1 MKLTYN
7 CCSSSF
13 HTRDRQRERER
24 ERERERND
32 LRTSLVS
39 SAAKEMMMAS
49 PRQTRP
55 NIAR

>member
-24 ERERERND
+24 ERERE
-32 LRTSLVS
+32 
-39 SAAKEMMMAS
+39 M
-49 PRQTRP
+49 
-55 NIAR
+55 I